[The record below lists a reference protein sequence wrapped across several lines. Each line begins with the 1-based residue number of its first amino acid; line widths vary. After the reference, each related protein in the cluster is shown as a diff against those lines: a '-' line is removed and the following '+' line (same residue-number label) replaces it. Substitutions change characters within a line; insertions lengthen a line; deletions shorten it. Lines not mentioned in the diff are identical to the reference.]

1 MRLTN
6 KPQKLPIHTQIL
18 IHNMNNFSDATGWQ
32 FFFKAK
38 LLLLKLIFRQRW
50 VWIYRICLSLLVQ
63 VTLKK
68 KENNLLMWNHCF
80 HNEICITL
88 CFHLVLRGRVGGWS
102 VAESERKKGG
112 WSLGV
117 LRGGPSAAKQVT
129 VLDGPHV
136 TLILLCVYVY
146 KPPDQDRVWLH
157 SLPTHTHR
165 PDKAKSQS

>member
-68 KENNLLMWNHCF
+68 KEFVNVEPLFSQWDMHYFVFSFGSARQSRRLISSWVREKKRRLISGRLKRWTICSQAGHCVRWTPCDS
-80 HNEICITL
+80 NSTL
-88 CFHLVLRGRVGGWS
+88 CVCVQASWPGS
-102 VAESERKKGG
+102 C
-112 WSLGV
+112 
-117 LRGGPSAAKQVT
+117 VT
-129 VLDGPHV
+129 AQL
-136 TLILLCVYVY
+136 
-146 KPPDQDRVWLH
+146 
-157 SLPTHTHR
+157 THTHR